1 MENLSEDVH
10 LILSNL
16 EDARDEGEWDIV
28 SKCIQD
34 LENVYEIL
42 DRQEN
47 GFTHEYE

>member
-1 MENLSEDVH
+1 MENLSEE
-10 LILSNL
+10 IYRIIANL
-16 EDARDEGEWDIV
+16 EDARDEKDWDSV
-28 SKCIQD
+28 NTCIEE